1 MPQLYGDF
9 KDSPRITASDKVLHD
24 KAFNIAKNPKSNGYQ
39 RGLSSVVCKFFNK
52 SSSGGTFKSEI
63 RPNQK
68 LAEE

>member
-1 MPQLYGDF
+1 M
-9 KDSPRITASDKVLHD
+9 LHD
-24 KAFNIAKNPKSNGYQ
+24 KGFNIAKNPKSNGYQ

-63 RPNQK
+63 RTNQK